1 MMETYDIAI
10 IGTGPAGVSAAITA
24 TIRNKKIILFGSR
37 ELSDKIRKAH
47 LIQNYPGLP
56 ECSGEDLSNAFAAH
70 LQKMG
75 IEITEEK
82 INAVYPMGET
92 FALQTMKNEMHQARS
107 VILASGMVQ
116 GKLLP
121 GEEELVGRGISYC
134 ATCDAP
140 LYRGRSVAVIGYSPE
155 AEEEVN
161 FLSEVASEVLYFPVY
176 RDEPKVSE
184 SVKVLR
190 QIPQAILNKEAAE
203 EALSLAQAD
212 PAKSSAKAP
221 DSAKAP
227 ADSKALSAAGEVLSA
242 ASEALSVDALH
253 PGQLALQPVQL
264 AVQTAE
270 CAYPADGIFVLRSS
284 VPAKQLIPGIEMDGE
299 HVKVNLQMETS
310 VPGCFACGDITGK
323 PYQYVK
329 AAGQGNVAA
338 LSAVGYLDQK

>member
-1 MMETYDIAI
+1 METYDIAI
-10 IGTGPAGVSAAITA
+10 IGTGPAGISAAITA

-47 LIQNYPGLP
+47 LIQNYPGFP
-56 ECSGEDLSNAFAAH
+56 ECSGEDLCNAFAAH
-70 LQKMG
+70 LEKMG

-107 VILASGMVQ
+107 VILACGMVQ

-121 GEEELVGRGISYC
+121 GEEELVGRGVSYC

-140 LYRGRSVAVIGYSPE
+140 LYRGRSVAVIGYSTE

-184 SVKVLR
+184 SVKVVR

-203 EALSLAQAD
+203 EAFSLAQAD
-212 PAKSSAKAP
+212 PAKSSAK
-221 DSAKAP
+221 D
-227 ADSKALSAAGEVLSA
+227 L
-242 ASEALSVDALH
+242 ASGEALSVDALKQ
-253 PGQLALQPVQL
+253 GQL
-264 AVQTAE
+264 AVQTTKGTF
-270 CAYPADGIFVLRSS
+270 PADGIFVLRSS
-284 VPAKQLIPGIEMDGE
+284 VPAGQLIPGIEMGGE

-310 VPGCFACGDITGK
+310 VPGCFACGDITGR

-329 AAGQGNVAA
+329 AAGQGNVAV
-338 LSAVGYLDQK
+338 LSAVSYLDQK

>member
-24 TIRNKKIILFGSR
+24 TIRNKKIILFGSW

-56 ECSGEDLSNAFAAH
+56 ECSGDDLSNAFAAH
-70 LQKMG
+70 LEKMG

-121 GEEELVGRGISYC
+121 GEEELVGRGVSYC

-176 RDEPKVSE
+176 RDEPKVAE
-184 SVKVLR
+184 SVKVLK
-190 QIPQAILNKEAAE
+190 QTPQAILNKEAAE
-203 EALSLAQAD
+203 EAFSLAQAD
-212 PAKSSAKAP
+212 PAKSSAKDLA
-221 DSAKAP
+221 SGE
-227 ADSKALSAAGEVLSA
+227 ALSAASD
-242 ASEALSVDALH
+242 ALSVDALH
-253 PGQLALQPVQL
+253 PGQLALQPGQL

-270 CAYPADGIFVLRSS
+270 GAYPADGIFVLRSS

>member
-10 IGTGPAGVSAAITA
+10 IGTGPAGISAAITA

-47 LIQNYPGLP
+47 LIQNYPGFP
-56 ECSGEDLSNAFAAH
+56 ECSGEDLCNAFAAH
-70 LQKMG
+70 LEKMG

-107 VILASGMVQ
+107 VILACGMVQ

-121 GEEELVGRGISYC
+121 GEEELVGRGVSYC

-161 FLSEVASEVLYFPVY
+161 FLSEVTSEVLYFPVY
-176 RDEPKVSE
+176 RDEPNVSE
-184 SVKVLR
+184 SVKVVR

-203 EALSLAQAD
+203 EAFSLAQAD
-212 PAKSSAKAP
+212 PAKSSAK
-221 DSAKAP
+221 D
-227 ADSKALSAAGEVLSA
+227 LAAG
-242 ASEALSVDALH
+242 EALSVDALKQ
-253 PGQLALQPVQL
+253 GQL
-264 AVQTAE
+264 AVQTTKGTF
-270 CAYPADGIFVLRSS
+270 PADGIFVLRSS
-284 VPAKQLIPGIEMDGE
+284 VPAGQLIPGIEMDGE

-310 VPGCFACGDITGK
+310 VLGCFACGDITGR

-329 AAGQGNVAA
+329 AAGQGNVAV
-338 LSAVGYLDQK
+338 LSAVSYLDQK

>member
-10 IGTGPAGVSAAITA
+10 IGTGPAGISAAITA
-24 TIRNKKIILFGSR
+24 TIRSKKIILFGSR
-37 ELSDKIRKAH
+37 KLSDKIHKAH
-47 LIQNYPGLP
+47 LIQNYPGFP
-56 ECSGEDLSNAFAAH
+56 ECSGEDLCNAFAAH
-70 LQKMG
+70 LEKMG

-121 GEEELVGRGISYC
+121 GEEELVGRGVSYC

-184 SVKVLR
+184 SVKVVR

-203 EALSLAQAD
+203 EAFSLAQAD
-212 PAKSSAKAP
+212 PAKSSAK
-221 DSAKAP
+221 D
-227 ADSKALSAAGEVLSA
+227 L
-242 ASEALSVDALH
+242 ASGEALSVDALKQ
-253 PGQLALQPVQL
+253 GQL
-264 AVQTAE
+264 AVQTTKGTF
-270 CAYPADGIFVLRSS
+270 PADGIFVLRSS
-284 VPAKQLIPGIEMDGE
+284 VPAGQLIPGIEMDGE

-310 VPGCFACGDITGK
+310 VPGCFACGDITGR

-329 AAGQGNVAA
+329 AAGQGNVAV
-338 LSAVGYLDQK
+338 LSAVSYLDQK

>member
-70 LQKMG
+70 LEKMG

-82 INAVYPMGET
+82 INVVYPMGET
-92 FALQTMKNEMHQARS
+92 FALQTMKNEMYQARS

-121 GEEELVGRGISYC
+121 GEEELVGRGVSYC

-176 RDEPKVSE
+176 RDEPKVAE

-203 EALSLAQAD
+203 EALSLDQAD

-227 ADSKALSAAGEVLSA
+227 ADSKALSAVSD
-242 ASEALSVDALH
+242 ALSVDALH
-253 PGQLALQPVQL
+253 PGQLALQPGQL

-270 CAYPADGIFVLRSS
+270 GAYPADGIFVLRSS

>member
-1 MMETYDIAI
+1 MMEIYDIAI
-10 IGTGPAGVSAAITA
+10 IGTGPAGISAAITA

-47 LIQNYPGLP
+47 LIQNYPGFP
-56 ECSGEDLSNAFAAH
+56 ECSGEDLCNAFAAH
-70 LQKMG
+70 LEKMG
-75 IEITEEK
+75 IEIAEEK

-107 VILASGMVQ
+107 VILACGMVQ

-121 GEEELVGRGISYC
+121 GEEELVGRGVSYC

-161 FLSEVASEVLYFPVY
+161 FLSEVASEVLYFPVS

-184 SVKVLR
+184 SVKVVR

-203 EALSLAQAD
+203 EAFSLAQAD
-212 PAKSSAKAP
+212 PAKSSAK
-221 DSAKAP
+221 D
-227 ADSKALSAAGEVLSA
+227 L
-242 ASEALSVDALH
+242 ASGEALSVDALKQ
-253 PGQLALQPVQL
+253 GQL
-264 AVQTAE
+264 AVQTTKGTF
-270 CAYPADGIFVLRSS
+270 PADGIFVLRSS
-284 VPAKQLIPGIEMDGE
+284 VPAGQLIPGIEMDGE

-310 VPGCFACGDITGK
+310 VPGCFACGDITGR

-329 AAGQGNVAA
+329 AAGQGNVAV
-338 LSAVGYLDQK
+338 LSAVSYLDQK

>member
-1 MMETYDIAI
+1 METYDIAI

-70 LQKMG
+70 LEKIG

-107 VILASGMVQ
+107 VILACGMVQ

-121 GEEELVGRGISYC
+121 GEEELVGRGVSYC

-176 RDEPKVSE
+176 RDEPKVAE

-212 PAKSSAKAP
+212 PAKSSAKDLA
-221 DSAKAP
+221 SGE
-227 ADSKALSAAGEVLSA
+227 ALSAASDALSA
-242 ASEALSVDALH
+242 ASEALSVDALQ
-253 PGQLALQPVQL
+253 PGQL

-270 CAYPADGIFVLRSS
+270 GAYPADGIFVLRSS

-338 LSAVGYLDQK
+338 LSAVGYLNQK

>member
-1 MMETYDIAI
+1 MMEIYDIAI

-70 LQKMG
+70 LEKMG

-92 FALQTMKNEMHQARS
+92 FALQTMKNEMYQARS

-121 GEEELVGRGISYC
+121 GEEELVGRGVSYC

-176 RDEPKVSE
+176 RDKPKVAE

-203 EALSLAQAD
+203 EAFSLAQAD
-212 PAKSSAKAP
+212 PAKSSAKDLA
-221 DSAKAP
+221 SGE
-227 ADSKALSAAGEVLSA
+227 ALSAAGEALSVA
-242 ASEALSVDALH
+242 GEALSVDALQ
-253 PGQLALQPVQL
+253 PGQL

-270 CAYPADGIFVLRSS
+270 GVYPADGIFVLRSS

-338 LSAVGYLDQK
+338 LSAVSYLDQK

>member
-10 IGTGPAGVSAAITA
+10 IGTGPAGISAAITA

-47 LIQNYPGLP
+47 LIQNYPGFP
-56 ECSGEDLSNAFAAH
+56 ECSGEDLCNAFAAH
-70 LQKMG
+70 MEKMG

-82 INAVYPMGET
+82 INAVYPMDET
-92 FALQTMKNEMHQARS
+92 FALQTMRNEMHQARS
-107 VILASGMVQ
+107 VILACGMVQ

-121 GEEELVGRGISYC
+121 GEEELVGRGVSYC

-184 SVKVLR
+184 SVKVVR

-203 EALSLAQAD
+203 EAFSLAQAD
-212 PAKSSAKAP
+212 PAKSSAK
-221 DSAKAP
+221 D
-227 ADSKALSAAGEVLSA
+227 L
-242 ASEALSVDALH
+242 ASGEALSVDALKQ
-253 PGQLALQPVQL
+253 GQL
-264 AVQTAE
+264 AVQTTKGTF
-270 CAYPADGIFVLRSS
+270 PADGIFVLRSS
-284 VPAKQLIPGIEMDGE
+284 VPAGQMIPGIEMDGE

-310 VPGCFACGDITGK
+310 VPGCFACGDITGR

-329 AAGQGNVAA
+329 AAGQGNVAV
-338 LSAVGYLDQK
+338 LSAVSYLDQK

>member
-1 MMETYDIAI
+1 METYDIAI

-24 TIRNKKIILFGSR
+24 IIRNKKIVLFGSR

-56 ECSGEDLSNAFAAH
+56 ESSGVELCDAFAAH
-70 LQKMG
+70 LDKMG

-82 INAVYPMGET
+82 INAVYSMGET
-92 FALQTMKNEMHQARS
+92 FALQTMKNEMYQARS

-121 GEEELVGRGISYC
+121 GEEELVGRGVSYC

-155 AEEEVN
+155 AEEDVN
-161 FLSEVASEVLYFPVY
+161 FLSEVAAEVKYFPVY
-176 RDEPKVSE
+176 RDEPKVAE
-184 SVKVLR
+184 SVKVLP
-190 QIPQAILNKEAAE
+190 QTPQAILNKEAAE
-203 EALSLAQAD
+203 EVLSLNQAD
-212 PAKSSAKAP
+212 SAKSSAKTLT
-221 DSAKAP
+221 SGE
-227 ADSKALSAAGEVLSA
+227 ALSAV
-242 ASEALSVDALH
+242 
-253 PGQLALQPVQL
+253 ALQQGQL

-270 CAYPADGIFVLRSS
+270 SAYPADGIFVLRSS

>member
-10 IGTGPAGVSAAITA
+10 IGTGPAGISAAITA

-70 LQKMG
+70 LEKMG

-107 VILASGMVQ
+107 VILACGMVQ

-121 GEEELVGRGISYC
+121 GEEELVGRGVSYC

-184 SVKVLR
+184 SVKVVR

-203 EALSLAQAD
+203 EAFSLAQAD
-212 PAKSSAKAP
+212 PAKSSAKDLA
-221 DSAKAP
+221 SGE
-227 ADSKALSAAGEVLSA
+227 ALSAD
-242 ASEALSVDALH
+242 SEALSVDALKQ
-253 PGQLALQPVQL
+253 GRL

-270 CAYPADGIFVLRSS
+270 GAYPADGIFVLRNS

-310 VPGCFACGDITGK
+310 VPGCFACGDITGR

-329 AAGQGNVAA
+329 AAGQGNVAV
-338 LSAVGYLDQK
+338 LSAVSYIDQLYGA

>member
-1 MMETYDIAI
+1 MMEIYDIAI

-70 LQKMG
+70 LEKMG

-82 INAVYPMGET
+82 INVVYPMGET
-92 FALQTMKNEMHQARS
+92 FALQTMKNEMYQARS
-107 VILASGMVQ
+107 VILACGMVQ

-121 GEEELVGRGISYC
+121 GEEELVGRGVSYC

-155 AEEEVN
+155 AEEEVD

-184 SVKVLR
+184 SVRVLK
-190 QIPQAILNKEAAE
+190 QTPQAILNKEAAE
-203 EALSLAQAD
+203 EAFSLAQAD

-221 DSAKAP
+221 AA
-227 ADSKALSAAGEVLSA
+227 SKALSAAGE
-242 ASEALSVDALH
+242 ALSVDALQ
-253 PGQLALQPVQL
+253 PGQL

-270 CAYPADGIFVLRSS
+270 GAYPADGIFVLRSS

-299 HVKVNLQMETS
+299 HVKVNLQMEAS

>member
-1 MMETYDIAI
+1 METYDIAI
-10 IGTGPAGVSAAITA
+10 IGTGPAGISAAITA

-47 LIQNYPGLP
+47 LIQNYPGFP
-56 ECSGEDLSNAFAAH
+56 ECSGEELCNAFAAH
-70 LQKMG
+70 LEKMG
-75 IEITEEK
+75 IEIAEEK

-107 VILASGMVQ
+107 VILACGMVQ

-121 GEEELVGRGISYC
+121 GEEELVSRGVSYC

-161 FLSEVASEVLYFPVY
+161 FLSEVASEVLYFPMY

-184 SVKVLR
+184 SVKVVR

-203 EALSLAQAD
+203 EAFSLAQAD
-212 PAKSSAKAP
+212 PAKSSAK
-221 DSAKAP
+221 D
-227 ADSKALSAAGEVLSA
+227 L
-242 ASEALSVDALH
+242 ASGEALSVDALKQ
-253 PGQLALQPVQL
+253 GQL
-264 AVQTAE
+264 AVQTTKGTF
-270 CAYPADGIFVLRSS
+270 PADGIFVLRSS
-284 VPAKQLIPGIEMDGE
+284 VPAGQLIPGIEMDGE

-310 VPGCFACGDITGK
+310 VPGCFACGDITGR

-329 AAGQGNVAA
+329 AAGQGNVAV
-338 LSAVGYLDQK
+338 LSAVSYLDQK

>member
-1 MMETYDIAI
+1 METYDIAI

-24 TIRNKKIILFGSR
+24 TIRNKKIVLFGSG

-56 ECSGEDLSNAFAAH
+56 DSSGAELCDAFAAH
-70 LQKMG
+70 LDKMG

-92 FALQTMKNEMHQARS
+92 FALQTMKNEMYQARS

-121 GEEELVGRGISYC
+121 GEEELVGRGVSYC

-161 FLSEVASEVLYFPVY
+161 FLSEVALEVKYFPVY
-176 RDEPKVSE
+176 RNEPQVSD

-203 EALSLAQAD
+203 EALSLDQSD

-221 DSAKAP
+221 ASGE
-227 ADSKALSAAGEVLSA
+227 ALSAV
-242 ASEALSVDALH
+242 
-253 PGQLALQPVQL
+253 ALQQGQL

-270 CAYPADGIFVLRSS
+270 GAYPADGIFVLRSS

>member
-1 MMETYDIAI
+1 MMEIYDIAI

-24 TIRNKKIILFGSR
+24 TIRNKKIILFGSW

-70 LQKMG
+70 LEKMG

-82 INAVYPMGET
+82 INVVYPMGET

-121 GEEELVGRGISYC
+121 GEEELVGRGVSYC

-176 RDEPKVSE
+176 RDEPKVAE
-184 SVKVLR
+184 SVRVLK
-190 QIPQAILNKEAAE
+190 QTPQAILNKEAAE
-203 EALSLAQAD
+203 EAFSLAQAD
-212 PAKSSAKAP
+212 PAKSSAKDLA
-221 DSAKAP
+221 SGE
-227 ADSKALSAAGEVLSA
+227 ALSAAG
-242 ASEALSVDALH
+242 EALSVDALQ
-253 PGQLALQPVQL
+253 PGQL

-270 CAYPADGIFVLRSS
+270 GAYPADGIFVLRSS

>member
-1 MMETYDIAI
+1 MEIYDIAI
-10 IGTGPAGVSAAITA
+10 IGTGPAGISAAITA

-47 LIQNYPGLP
+47 LIQNYPGFP
-56 ECSGEDLSNAFAAH
+56 ECSGEDLCNAFAAH
-70 LQKMG
+70 LEKMG
-75 IEITEEK
+75 IEIAEEK

-107 VILASGMVQ
+107 VILACGMVQ

-121 GEEELVGRGISYC
+121 GEEELVGRGVSYC

-184 SVKVLR
+184 SVKVVR
-190 QIPQAILNKEAAE
+190 QIPQSILNKEAAE
-203 EALSLAQAD
+203 EAFSLAQAD
-212 PAKSSAKAP
+212 PAKSSAK
-221 DSAKAP
+221 D
-227 ADSKALSAAGEVLSA
+227 L
-242 ASEALSVDALH
+242 ASGEALSVDALKQ
-253 PGQLALQPVQL
+253 GQL
-264 AVQTAE
+264 AVQTTKGTF
-270 CAYPADGIFVLRSS
+270 PADGIFVLRSS
-284 VPAKQLIPGIEMDGE
+284 VPAGQMIPGIEMDGE

-310 VPGCFACGDITGK
+310 VLGCFACGDITGR

-329 AAGQGNVAA
+329 AAGQGNVAV
-338 LSAVGYLDQK
+338 LSAVSYLDQK

>member
-70 LQKMG
+70 LEKMG

-82 INAVYPMGET
+82 INVVYPMGET
-92 FALQTMKNEMHQARS
+92 FALQTMKNEMYQARS
-107 VILASGMVQ
+107 VILACGMVQ

-121 GEEELVGRGISYC
+121 GEEELVGRGVSYC

-176 RDEPKVSE
+176 RDEPKVAE

-203 EALSLAQAD
+203 EAFSLAQAD
-212 PAKSSAKAP
+212 PAKSSAKDLA
-221 DSAKAP
+221 SGE
-227 ADSKALSAAGEVLSA
+227 ALSAAGEALSVA
-242 ASEALSVDALH
+242 GEALSVDALQ
-253 PGQLALQPVQL
+253 PGQL

-270 CAYPADGIFVLRSS
+270 GAYPADGIFVLRSS

>member
-1 MMETYDIAI
+1 METYDIAI
-10 IGTGPAGVSAAITA
+10 IGTGPAGISAAITA

-47 LIQNYPGLP
+47 LIQNYPGFP
-56 ECSGEDLSNAFAAH
+56 ECSGEDLCNAFAAH
-70 LQKMG
+70 LKKMG

-107 VILASGMVQ
+107 VILACGMVQ

-121 GEEELVGRGISYC
+121 GEEELVGRGVSYC

-176 RDEPKVSE
+176 RVEPKVSE
-184 SVKVLR
+184 SVKVVR

-203 EALSLAQAD
+203 EAFSLDPAD
-212 PAKSSAKAP
+212 PAKSSAK
-221 DSAKAP
+221 D
-227 ADSKALSAAGEVLSA
+227 L
-242 ASEALSVDALH
+242 ASGEALSVDALKQ
-253 PGQLALQPVQL
+253 GQLT
-264 AVQTAE
+264 VQTTKGTF
-270 CAYPADGIFVLRSS
+270 PADGIFVLRSS
-284 VPAKQLIPGIEMDGE
+284 VPAGQLIPGIEMDGE

-310 VPGCFACGDITGK
+310 VPGCFACGDITGR

-329 AAGQGNVAA
+329 AAGQGNVAV
-338 LSAVGYLDQK
+338 LSAVSYLDQK

>member
-70 LQKMG
+70 LEKMG

-107 VILASGMVQ
+107 VILACGMVQ

-121 GEEELVGRGISYC
+121 GEEELVGRGVSYC

-203 EALSLAQAD
+203 EAFSLAQAD

-221 DSAKAP
+221 V
-227 ADSKALSAAGEVLSA
+227 AG
-242 ASEALSVDALH
+242 EALSVDALQ
-253 PGQLALQPVQL
+253 PGQL

-270 CAYPADGIFVLRSS
+270 GAYPADGIFVLRSS

-310 VPGCFACGDITGK
+310 VPGCFACGDITGR

>member
-1 MMETYDIAI
+1 MMEIYDIAI

-70 LQKMG
+70 LEKMG

-92 FALQTMKNEMHQARS
+92 FALQTMKNEMYQARS
-107 VILASGMVQ
+107 VILACGMVQ

-121 GEEELVGRGISYC
+121 GEEELVGRGVSYC

-184 SVKVLR
+184 SVKVVR

-203 EALSLAQAD
+203 EAFSLAQAD
-212 PAKSSAKAP
+212 PAKSSAKDLA
-221 DSAKAP
+221 S
-227 ADSKALSAAGEVLSA
+227 GEALSA

-253 PGQLALQPVQL
+253 PGQLALQSGQL

-270 CAYPADGIFVLRSS
+270 GAYPVDGIFVLRSS

>member
-1 MMETYDIAI
+1 MMEIYDIAI

-56 ECSGEDLSNAFAAH
+56 DSSGAELCDAFAAH
-70 LQKMG
+70 LEKMG

-82 INAVYPMGET
+82 INVVYPMGET
-92 FALQTMKNEMHQARS
+92 FALQTMKNEMYQARS

-121 GEEELVGRGISYC
+121 GEEELVGRGVSYC

-176 RDEPKVSE
+176 RDEPKVAE
-184 SVKVLR
+184 SVKVVR

-203 EALSLAQAD
+203 EALSLDQAD

-227 ADSKALSAAGEVLSA
+227 ADSKALSAASD
-242 ASEALSVDALH
+242 ALSVDALH
-253 PGQLALQPVQL
+253 PGQLALQPGQL

-270 CAYPADGIFVLRSS
+270 GAYPADGIFVLRSS

-310 VPGCFACGDITGK
+310 VPGCFACGDIIGK

-338 LSAVGYLDQK
+338 LSAVGYLD

>member
-1 MMETYDIAI
+1 MMEIYDIAI
-10 IGTGPAGVSAAITA
+10 IGTGPAGISAAITA

-47 LIQNYPGLP
+47 LIQNYPGFP
-56 ECSGEDLSNAFAAH
+56 ECSGEDLCNAFAAH
-70 LQKMG
+70 LEKMG
-75 IEITEEK
+75 IEIAEEK

-107 VILASGMVQ
+107 VILACGMVQ

-121 GEEELVGRGISYC
+121 GEEELVGRGVSYC

-184 SVKVLR
+184 SVKVVR

-203 EALSLAQAD
+203 EAFSLAQAD
-212 PAKSSAKAP
+212 PAKSSAK
-221 DSAKAP
+221 D
-227 ADSKALSAAGEVLSA
+227 LAAG
-242 ASEALSVDALH
+242 EALSVDALKQ
-253 PGQLALQPVQL
+253 GQL
-264 AVQTAE
+264 AVQTTKGTF
-270 CAYPADGIFVLRSS
+270 PADGIFVLRSS
-284 VPAKQLIPGIEMDGE
+284 VPAGQMIPGIEMDGE

-310 VPGCFACGDITGK
+310 VPGCFACGDITGR

-329 AAGQGNVAA
+329 AAGQGNVAV
-338 LSAVGYLDQK
+338 LSAVSYLDQK

>member
-1 MMETYDIAI
+1 METYDIAI

-47 LIQNYPGLP
+47 VIQNYPGFP
-56 ECSGEDLSNAFAAH
+56 ECSGAELCDAFAAH
-70 LQKMG
+70 LEKMG

-82 INAVYPMGET
+82 INVVYPMGET
-92 FALQTMKNEMHQARS
+92 FALQTMKNEMYQARS
-107 VILASGMVQ
+107 VILACGMVQ
-116 GKLLP
+116 GILLP
-121 GEEELVGRGISYC
+121 GEEELVGRGVSYC

-140 LYRGRSVAVIGYSPE
+140 LYWGRSVAVIGYSPE
-155 AEEEVN
+155 AEEEIN

-184 SVKVLR
+184 SVKMVR

-227 ADSKALSAAGEVLSA
+227 ADSKALSAAGE
-242 ASEALSVDALH
+242 ALSVDALQ
-253 PGQLALQPVQL
+253 PGQL

-270 CAYPADGIFVLRSS
+270 GAYPADGIFVLRSS

>member
-1 MMETYDIAI
+1 MMEIYDIAI
-10 IGTGPAGVSAAITA
+10 IGTGPAGISAAITA

-47 LIQNYPGLP
+47 LIQNYPGFP
-56 ECSGEDLSNAFAAH
+56 ECSGEDLCNAFAAH
-70 LQKMG
+70 LEKMG
-75 IEITEEK
+75 IEIAEEK

-107 VILASGMVQ
+107 VILACGMVQ

-121 GEEELVGRGISYC
+121 GEEELVGRGVSYC

-184 SVKVLR
+184 SVKVVR

-203 EALSLAQAD
+203 EAFSLAQAD
-212 PAKSSAKAP
+212 PAKSSAK
-221 DSAKAP
+221 D
-227 ADSKALSAAGEVLSA
+227 LAAG
-242 ASEALSVDALH
+242 EALSVDALKQ
-253 PGQLALQPVQL
+253 GQL
-264 AVQTAE
+264 AVQTTKGTF
-270 CAYPADGIFVLRSS
+270 PADGIFVLRSS
-284 VPAKQLIPGIEMDGE
+284 VPAGQLIPGVEMDGE

-310 VPGCFACGDITGK
+310 VPGCFACGDITGR

-329 AAGQGNVAA
+329 AAGQGNVAV
-338 LSAVGYLDQK
+338 LSAVSYLDQK

>member
-70 LQKMG
+70 LEKMG

-82 INAVYPMGET
+82 INVVYPMGET
-92 FALQTMKNEMHQARS
+92 FALQTMKNEMYQARS

-176 RDEPKVSE
+176 RNEPKVSE
-184 SVKVLR
+184 SVRVLK
-190 QIPQAILNKEAAE
+190 QTPQAILNKEAAE
-203 EALSLAQAD
+203 EAFSLAQAD
-212 PAKSSAKAP
+212 PAKSSAKDLA
-221 DSAKAP
+221 SGE
-227 ADSKALSAAGEVLSA
+227 ALSAAGEALSA
-242 ASEALSVDALH
+242 ASDALSVDALH
-253 PGQLALQPVQL
+253 PGQLALSVEALNPGQL

-270 CAYPADGIFVLRSS
+270 GAYPADGIFVLRSS

>member
-1 MMETYDIAI
+1 MEIYDIAI

-56 ECSGEDLSNAFAAH
+56 ECSGENLSNAFAAH
-70 LQKMG
+70 LEEMG

-107 VILASGMVQ
+107 VILACGMVQ

-161 FLSEVASEVLYFPVY
+161 FLSEVASEVLYFPAY

-203 EALSLAQAD
+203 EAFSLAQAD
-212 PAKSSAKAP
+212 PAKSSAKDLA
-221 DSAKAP
+221 S
-227 ADSKALSAAGEVLSA
+227 GEALSA

-253 PGQLALQPVQL
+253 PGQLALQSGQL

-270 CAYPADGIFVLRSS
+270 GAYPVDGIFVLRSS

>member
-1 MMETYDIAI
+1 MMEIYDIAI

-70 LQKMG
+70 LEKMG
-75 IEITEEK
+75 IEIAEEK

-107 VILASGMVQ
+107 VILACGMVQ
-116 GKLLP
+116 GKLMP

-155 AEEEVN
+155 AEEEVD

-184 SVKVLR
+184 SVRVLK
-190 QIPQAILNKEAAE
+190 QTPQAILNKEAAE
-203 EALSLAQAD
+203 EAFSLAQAD
-212 PAKSSAKAP
+212 TAKSSAKDLA
-221 DSAKAP
+221 S
-227 ADSKALSAAGEVLSA
+227 GEVLSA
-242 ASEALSVDALH
+242 TGEALSVDALQ
-253 PGQLALQPVQL
+253 PGQL

-270 CAYPADGIFVLRSS
+270 GAYPADGIFVLRSS

>member
-1 MMETYDIAI
+1 MMEIYDIAI

-24 TIRNKKIILFGSR
+24 AIRNKKIILFGSR

-47 LIQNYPGLP
+47 LIQNYPGFP
-56 ECSGEDLSNAFAAH
+56 ECSGAELCDAFAAH
-70 LQKMG
+70 LEKMG

-92 FALQTMKNEMHQARS
+92 FALQTMKNAMYQARS

-121 GEEELVGRGISYC
+121 GEEELVGRGVSYC

-176 RDEPKVSE
+176 RDEPKVLE
-184 SVKVLR
+184 SVKVVR

-203 EALSLAQAD
+203 EAFSLAQAD
-212 PAKSSAKAP
+212 PAKDLASSE
-221 DSAKAP
+221 
-227 ADSKALSAAGEVLSA
+227 ALSAVSD
-242 ASEALSVDALH
+242 ALSVDALQ
-253 PGQLALQPVQL
+253 PGQL

-270 CAYPADGIFVLRSS
+270 GAYPADGIFVLRSS

>member
-1 MMETYDIAI
+1 METYDIAI
-10 IGTGPAGVSAAITA
+10 IGTGPAGISAAITA

-70 LQKMG
+70 LEKMG

-92 FALQTMKNEMHQARS
+92 FVLQTMKNEMYQARS
-107 VILASGMVQ
+107 VILACGMVQ

-121 GEEELVGRGISYC
+121 GEEELVGRGVSYC

-176 RDEPKVSE
+176 RDEPKVAE

-203 EALSLAQAD
+203 EALSLDQAD

-227 ADSKALSAAGEVLSA
+227 ADSKALSAAGE
-242 ASEALSVDALH
+242 ALSVDALQ
-253 PGQLALQPVQL
+253 PGQL

-270 CAYPADGIFVLRSS
+270 GAYPADGIFVLRSS

>member
-1 MMETYDIAI
+1 MEIYDIAI

-70 LQKMG
+70 LEKMG

-82 INAVYPMGET
+82 INVVYPMGET
-92 FALQTMKNEMHQARS
+92 FALQTMKNEMYQARS

-121 GEEELVGRGISYC
+121 GEEELVGRGVSYC

-176 RDEPKVSE
+176 RDEPKVAE

-203 EALSLAQAD
+203 EAFSLAQAD
-212 PAKSSAKAP
+212 PAKSSAKDLASGEAL
-221 DSAKAP
+221 SA
-227 ADSKALSAAGEVLSA
+227 SSEALSAASD
-242 ASEALSVDALH
+242 ALSVEALH
-253 PGQLALQPVQL
+253 PGQLA
-264 AVQTAE
+264 VQTAE
-270 CAYPADGIFVLRSS
+270 GAYPADGIFVLRSS

>member
-1 MMETYDIAI
+1 METYDIAI

-24 TIRNKKIILFGSR
+24 TIRNKKIVLFGSM

-70 LQKMG
+70 LEKMG
-75 IEITEEK
+75 IVITEEK
-82 INAVYPMGET
+82 INVVYPMGET
-92 FALQTMKNEMHQARS
+92 FALQTMKNEMYQARS

-121 GEEELVGRGISYC
+121 GEEELVGRGVSYC

-161 FLSEVASEVLYFPVY
+161 FLSEVASEALYFPVY

-203 EALSLAQAD
+203 EALSLDQAD
-212 PAKSSAKAP
+212 PAKDLASSE
-221 DSAKAP
+221 
-227 ADSKALSAAGEVLSA
+227 ALSAVSD
-242 ASEALSVDALH
+242 ALSVDALQ
-253 PGQLALQPVQL
+253 PGQL

-270 CAYPADGIFVLRSS
+270 GAYPADGIFVLRSS

>member
-1 MMETYDIAI
+1 MEIYDIAI
-10 IGTGPAGVSAAITA
+10 IGTGPAGISAAITA

-47 LIQNYPGLP
+47 LIQNYPGFP
-56 ECSGEDLSNAFAAH
+56 ECSGEDLCNAFAAH
-70 LQKMG
+70 LEKMG
-75 IEITEEK
+75 IEIAEEK

-107 VILASGMVQ
+107 VILACGMVQ

-121 GEEELVGRGISYC
+121 GEEELVGRGVSYC

-184 SVKVLR
+184 SIKVVR
-190 QIPQAILNKEAAE
+190 QIPQSILNKEAAE
-203 EALSLAQAD
+203 EAFSLAQAD
-212 PAKSSAKAP
+212 PAKSSAK
-221 DSAKAP
+221 D
-227 ADSKALSAAGEVLSA
+227 L
-242 ASEALSVDALH
+242 ASGEALSVDALKQ
-253 PGQLALQPVQL
+253 GQL
-264 AVQTAE
+264 AVQTTKGTF
-270 CAYPADGIFVLRSS
+270 PADGIFVLRSS
-284 VPAKQLIPGIEMDGE
+284 VPAGQMIPGIEMDGE

-310 VPGCFACGDITGK
+310 VLGCFACGDITGR

-329 AAGQGNVAA
+329 AAGQGNVAV
-338 LSAVGYLDQK
+338 LSAVSYLDQK

>member
-1 MMETYDIAI
+1 MMEIYDIAI

-70 LQKMG
+70 LEKMG

-92 FALQTMKNEMHQARS
+92 FVLQTMKNEMHQARS
-107 VILASGMVQ
+107 VILACGMVQ

-121 GEEELVGRGISYC
+121 GEEELVGRGVSYC

-155 AEEEVN
+155 AEEEVD

-176 RDEPKVSE
+176 RDEPKVAE

-203 EALSLAQAD
+203 EAFSLAQAD

-227 ADSKALSAAGEVLSA
+227 ADSKALSAAGE
-242 ASEALSVDALH
+242 ALSVDALQ
-253 PGQLALQPVQL
+253 PGQL

-270 CAYPADGIFVLRSS
+270 GAYPADGIFVLRSS

-310 VPGCFACGDITGK
+310 VPGCFACGDITGR

>member
-10 IGTGPAGVSAAITA
+10 IGTGPAGISAAITA

-47 LIQNYPGLP
+47 LIQNYPGFP
-56 ECSGEDLSNAFAAH
+56 ECSGEDLCNAFAAH
-70 LQKMG
+70 LEKMG
-75 IEITEEK
+75 IKITEEK

-107 VILASGMVQ
+107 VILACGMVQ

-121 GEEELVGRGISYC
+121 GEEELVGRGVSYC

-184 SVKVLR
+184 SVKVVR

-203 EALSLAQAD
+203 EAFSLAQAD
-212 PAKSSAKAP
+212 PAKPSAKDLA
-221 DSAKAP
+221 AGE
-227 ADSKALSAAGEVLSA
+227 ALSAA
-242 ASEALSVDALH
+242 
-253 PGQLALQPVQL
+253 
-264 AVQTAE
+264 T
-270 CAYPADGIFVLRSS
+270 RR
-284 VPAKQLIPGIEMDGE
+284 
-299 HVKVNLQMETS
+299 
-310 VPGCFACGDITGK
+310 
-323 PYQYVK
+323 YQWMR
-329 AAGQGNVAA
+329 
-338 LSAVGYLDQK
+338 

>member
-1 MMETYDIAI
+1 MMEIYDIAI
-10 IGTGPAGVSAAITA
+10 IGTGPAGISAAITA

-47 LIQNYPGLP
+47 LIQNYPGFP
-56 ECSGEDLSNAFAAH
+56 ECSGEDLCNAFAAH
-70 LQKMG
+70 LEKMG

-82 INAVYPMGET
+82 INVVYPMGET
-92 FALQTMKNEMHQARS
+92 FALQTMKNEMYQARS

-116 GKLLP
+116 SKLLP
-121 GEEELVGRGISYC
+121 GEEELVGRGVSYC

-176 RDEPKVSE
+176 RDEPKVAE

-203 EALSLAQAD
+203 EALSLDQAD
-212 PAKSSAKAP
+212 PAKSSAKDLA
-221 DSAKAP
+221 SGE
-227 ADSKALSAAGEVLSA
+227 ALSAAG
-242 ASEALSVDALH
+242 EALSVDALH
-253 PGQLALQPVQL
+253 PGQLALQPRQL

-270 CAYPADGIFVLRSS
+270 GAYPADGIFVLRNS

-329 AAGQGNVAA
+329 GAGQGNVAA
-338 LSAVGYLDQK
+338 LSAVGYLNQK